1 MRRIVSLLA
10 ICAALVSCGNTGGK
24 STGDEFQSIN
34 WRDNDAAA
42 VICVGMYTKE
52 SDLRDSGLLERYS
65 KSYGLENLETVQTK
79 GDEWYIVIPRHS
91 KATVKVNAVEIDENC
106 NLHKSMLLAER
117 DGRPFLLRCNAS
129 DLYCNVAIS
138 IEGKDGKP
146 LVDYSPMISLK
157 DGSVVTPDD
166 DGDSATVLDI
176 TDKFLPI
183 KPSASADYI
192 VHEYTDSY
200 PIKNKITARV
210 QDGKAFVRL
219 SRGIDE
225 CPEGEYEIEDL
236 SGKCGGVFIG
246 NIGQDINPIVCLAM
260 ENGGLEIFSL
270 FSATQTGRFDSSG
283 PLDGFK
289 DIEAFKDSTVVD
301 SVDGEF
307 AGAYVTIFALNKN
320 GDAKEIE
327 LTPSL
332 NAEISFLQNN
342 DDGKIT
348 EHKIVI
354 TQDWKITYSTSWFEG
369 DPIEEYRG
377 RIRPLKADYDNHVYE
392 YSYVFFERL
401 SYDQDMMAASEK
413 INLAGSFRHT
423 SDNLGYL
430 VTPLSGP
437 LTFGAQDTGSVF
449 YEYTYLR
456 DMPQSDSGEEAE

>member
-52 SDLRDSGLLERYS
+52 SDLRDSWLLERYS

-117 DGRPFLLRCNAS
+117 DGRPFLLRCNVS

-236 SGKCGGVFIG
+236 SGKCRGVFIG

-301 SVDGEF
+301 TVNGEF
-307 AGAYVTIFALNKN
+307 AGAYVTIFALDKN

-327 LTPSL
+327 LNPIAITEL
-332 NAEISFLQNN
+332 SFLQNH
-342 DDGKIT
+342 DDGRTI
-348 EHKIVI
+348 EHKIVL
-354 TQDWKITYSTSWFEG
+354 THDWKITYSTAWFEG

-377 RIRPLKADYDNHVYE
+377 HVRLLKYDYDSIVLE
-392 YSYVFFERL
+392 QSYAFSEHL

-413 INLAGSFRHT
+413 VSLKGTFRMTHQK
-423 SDNLGYL
+423 SGYQ
-430 VTPLSGP
+430 VVPLSGP
-437 LTFGAQDTGSVF
+437 LTFGTQDTGSAF
-449 YEYTYLR
+449 YEYTFLR
-456 DMPQSDSGEEAE
+456 DLPQSDSGEEAE

>member
-42 VICVGMYTKE
+42 VICVGMYTNE
-52 SDLRDSGLLERYS
+52 SDLRDSGLLDRYS

-117 DGRPFLLRCNAS
+117 DGRPFLLRCNVS

-157 DGSVVTPDD
+157 
-166 DGDSATVLDI
+166 
-176 TDKFLPI
+176 
-183 KPSASADYI
+183 
-192 VHEYTDSY
+192 
-200 PIKNKITARV
+200 
-210 QDGKAFVRL
+210 DGKAFVRL

-301 SVDGEF
+301 TVDGEF

-377 RIRPLKADYDNHVYE
+377 RIRPLKADYDNHVFE

-401 SYDQDMMAASEK
+401 HYSQDMMATSEK

-423 SDNLGYL
+423 SDNSGYL

>member
-1 MRRIVSLLA
+1 MRR
-10 ICAALVSCGNTGGK
+10 
-24 STGDEFQSIN
+24 
-34 WRDNDAAA
+34 
-42 VICVGMYTKE
+42 CVH
-52 SDLRDSGLLERYS
+52 RQHR
-65 KSYGLENLETVQTK
+65 
-79 GDEWYIVIPRHS
+79 
-91 KATVKVNAVEIDENC
+91 
-106 NLHKSMLLAER
+106 
-117 DGRPFLLRCNAS
+117 
-129 DLYCNVAIS
+129 
-138 IEGKDGKP
+138 
-146 LVDYSPMISLK
+146 
-157 DGSVVTPDD
+157 
-166 DGDSATVLDI
+166 
-176 TDKFLPI
+176 
-183 KPSASADYI
+183 
-192 VHEYTDSY
+192 
-200 PIKNKITARV
+200 
-210 QDGKAFVRL
+210 
-219 SRGIDE
+219 
-225 CPEGEYEIEDL
+225 
-236 SGKCGGVFIG
+236 
-246 NIGQDINPIVCLAM
+246 QDINPIVCLAM

-301 SVDGEF
+301 TVDGEF

-348 EHKIVI
+348 EHRIVI

-377 RIRPLKADYDNHVYE
+377 RIRPLKADYDNHVFE

-401 SYDQDMMAASEK
+401 HYSQDMMATSEK

-423 SDNLGYL
+423 SDNSGYL

-456 DMPQSDSGEEAE
+456 NMPQSDSGEEAE

>member
-42 VICVGMYTKE
+42 VICVGMYTNE
-52 SDLRDSGLLERYS
+52 SDLRDSGLLDRYS

-117 DGRPFLLRCNAS
+117 DGRPFLLRCNVS

-157 DGSVVTPDD
+157 DG
-166 DGDSATVLDI
+166 
-176 TDKFLPI
+176 
-183 KPSASADYI
+183 
-192 VHEYTDSY
+192 
-200 PIKNKITARV
+200 
-210 QDGKAFVRL
+210 KAFVRL

-225 CPEGEYEIEDL
+225 CPEGEYEIENL
-236 SGKCGGVFIG
+236 SGKCRGVFIG

-301 SVDGEF
+301 TVDGEF
-307 AGAYVTIFALNKN
+307 AGAYVTIFALDKN
-320 GDAKEIE
+320 GNAKEIE

-377 RIRPLKADYDNHVYE
+377 RIRPLKADYDNHVFE

-401 SYDQDMMAASEK
+401 HYSQDMMATSEK

>member
-1 MRRIVSLLA
+1 
-10 ICAALVSCGNTGGK
+10 
-24 STGDEFQSIN
+24 
-34 WRDNDAAA
+34 
-42 VICVGMYTKE
+42 
-52 SDLRDSGLLERYS
+52 
-65 KSYGLENLETVQTK
+65 
-79 GDEWYIVIPRHS
+79 
-91 KATVKVNAVEIDENC
+91 
-106 NLHKSMLLAER
+106 
-117 DGRPFLLRCNAS
+117 
-129 DLYCNVAIS
+129 
-138 IEGKDGKP
+138 
-146 LVDYSPMISLK
+146 MISLK

-246 NIGQDINPIVCLAM
+246 NIGQNINPIVCLAM

-301 SVDGEF
+301 TVDGEF
-307 AGAYVTIFALNKN
+307 AGAYVTIFALDKN
-320 GDAKEIE
+320 GNAKEIE

-369 DPIEEYRG
+369 APIEEYRG
-377 RIRPLKADYDNHVYE
+377 RIRPLKADYDNHVFE

-401 SYDQDMMAASEK
+401 HYSQDMMATSEK

>member
-42 VICVGMYTKE
+42 VICVGMYTNE
-52 SDLRDSGLLERYS
+52 SDLRDSGLLDRYS

-91 KATVKVNAVEIDENC
+91 KATVKVIAVEIDENC

-117 DGRPFLLRCNAS
+117 DGRPFLLRCNVS

-157 DGSVVTPDD
+157 DG
-166 DGDSATVLDI
+166 
-176 TDKFLPI
+176 
-183 KPSASADYI
+183 
-192 VHEYTDSY
+192 
-200 PIKNKITARV
+200 
-210 QDGKAFVRL
+210 KAFVRL

-236 SGKCGGVFIG
+236 SGKCRGVFIG

-301 SVDGEF
+301 TVDGEF

-377 RIRPLKADYDNHVYE
+377 RIRPLKADYDNHVFE

-401 SYDQDMMAASEK
+401 HYSQDMMATSEK

-423 SDNLGYL
+423 SDNSGYL

>member
-52 SDLRDSGLLERYS
+52 SDLRDSWLLERYS

-117 DGRPFLLRCNAS
+117 DGRPFLLRCNVS

-157 DGSVVTPDD
+157 DG
-166 DGDSATVLDI
+166 
-176 TDKFLPI
+176 
-183 KPSASADYI
+183 
-192 VHEYTDSY
+192 
-200 PIKNKITARV
+200 
-210 QDGKAFVRL
+210 KAFVRL

-236 SGKCGGVFIG
+236 SGKCRGVFIG

-301 SVDGEF
+301 TVDGEF
-307 AGAYVTIFALNKN
+307 AGAYVTIFALDKN

-377 RIRPLKADYDNHVYE
+377 RIRPLKADYDNHVFE

-401 SYDQDMMAASEK
+401 HYSQDMMATSEK

-456 DMPQSDSGEEAE
+456 DMPQSDSGEETE

>member
-1 MRRIVSLLA
+1 M
-10 ICAALVSCGNTGGK
+10 
-24 STGDEFQSIN
+24 
-34 WRDNDAAA
+34 
-42 VICVGMYTKE
+42 GMYTKE
-52 SDLRDSGLLERYS
+52 SDLRDSWLLERYS

-117 DGRPFLLRCNAS
+117 DGRPFLLRCNVS

-157 DGSVVTPDD
+157 DG
-166 DGDSATVLDI
+166 
-176 TDKFLPI
+176 
-183 KPSASADYI
+183 
-192 VHEYTDSY
+192 
-200 PIKNKITARV
+200 
-210 QDGKAFVRL
+210 KAFVRL

-236 SGKCGGVFIG
+236 SGKCRGVFIG

-301 SVDGEF
+301 TVDGEF
-307 AGAYVTIFALNKN
+307 AGAYVTIFALDKN

-377 RIRPLKADYDNHVYE
+377 RIRPLKADYDNHVFE

-401 SYDQDMMAASEK
+401 HYSQDMMATSEK

>member
-42 VICVGMYTKE
+42 VICVGMYTNE
-52 SDLRDSGLLERYS
+52 SDLRDSGLLDRYS

-106 NLHKSMLLAER
+106 NLHKSMLLAEM
-117 DGRPFLLRCNAS
+117 DGRPFLLRCNVS

-236 SGKCGGVFIG
+236 SGKCRGVFIG
-246 NIGQDINPIVCLAM
+246 NIG
-260 ENGGLEIFSL
+260 
-270 FSATQTGRFDSSG
+270 
-283 PLDGFK
+283 
-289 DIEAFKDSTVVD
+289 
-301 SVDGEF
+301 
-307 AGAYVTIFALNKN
+307 
-320 GDAKEIE
+320 
-327 LTPSL
+327 
-332 NAEISFLQNN
+332 
-342 DDGKIT
+342 
-348 EHKIVI
+348 
-354 TQDWKITYSTSWFEG
+354 
-369 DPIEEYRG
+369 
-377 RIRPLKADYDNHVYE
+377 
-392 YSYVFFERL
+392 
-401 SYDQDMMAASEK
+401 
-413 INLAGSFRHT
+413 
-423 SDNLGYL
+423 
-430 VTPLSGP
+430 
-437 LTFGAQDTGSVF
+437 
-449 YEYTYLR
+449 
-456 DMPQSDSGEEAE
+456 

>member
-42 VICVGMYTKE
+42 VICVGMYTNE
-52 SDLRDSGLLERYS
+52 SDLRDSGLLDRYS

-91 KATVKVNAVEIDENC
+91 KATVKVNVVEIDENC

-117 DGRPFLLRCNAS
+117 DGRPFLLRCNVS

-157 DGSVVTPDD
+157 DG
-166 DGDSATVLDI
+166 
-176 TDKFLPI
+176 
-183 KPSASADYI
+183 
-192 VHEYTDSY
+192 
-200 PIKNKITARV
+200 
-210 QDGKAFVRL
+210 KAFVRL

-236 SGKCGGVFIG
+236 SGKCRGVFIG

-301 SVDGEF
+301 TVDGEF
-307 AGAYVTIFALNKN
+307 AGAYVTIFALDKN

-377 RIRPLKADYDNHVYE
+377 RIRPLKADYDNHVFE

-401 SYDQDMMAASEK
+401 HYSQDMMATSEK

>member
-42 VICVGMYTKE
+42 VICVGMYTNE
-52 SDLRDSGLLERYS
+52 SDLRDSGLLDRYS
-65 KSYGLENLETVQTK
+65 MSYGLENLETVQTK

-117 DGRPFLLRCNAS
+117 DGRPFLLRCNVS

-157 DGSVVTPDD
+157 DG
-166 DGDSATVLDI
+166 
-176 TDKFLPI
+176 
-183 KPSASADYI
+183 
-192 VHEYTDSY
+192 
-200 PIKNKITARV
+200 
-210 QDGKAFVRL
+210 KAFVRL

-236 SGKCGGVFIG
+236 SGKCRGVFIG

-289 DIEAFKDSTVVD
+289 DIEAFKDSTVVNT
-301 SVDGEF
+301 VDGEF
-307 AGAYVTIFALNKN
+307 AGAYVTIFALDKN

-327 LTPSL
+327 LNPIAITEL
-332 NAEISFLQNN
+332 SFLQNH
-342 DDGKIT
+342 DDGRTI
-348 EHKIVI
+348 EHKIVL
-354 TQDWKITYSTSWFEG
+354 THDWKITYSTAWFEG

-377 RIRPLKADYDNHVYE
+377 HVRLLKYDYDNIVLE
-392 YSYVFFERL
+392 QSYAFSEHL

-413 INLAGSFRHT
+413 VSLTGTFRMTHQK
-423 SDNLGYL
+423 SGYQ
-430 VTPLSGP
+430 VVPLSGP
-437 LTFGAQDTGSVF
+437 LTFGAQDTGSAF
-449 YEYTYLR
+449 YEYTFLR
-456 DMPQSDSGEEAE
+456 DLPQSDSGEEAE

>member
-42 VICVGMYTKE
+42 VICVGMYTNE
-52 SDLRDSGLLERYS
+52 SDLRDSGLLDRYS

-117 DGRPFLLRCNAS
+117 DGRPFLLRCNVS

-157 DGSVVTPDD
+157 DG
-166 DGDSATVLDI
+166 
-176 TDKFLPI
+176 
-183 KPSASADYI
+183 
-192 VHEYTDSY
+192 
-200 PIKNKITARV
+200 
-210 QDGKAFVRL
+210 KAFVRL
-219 SRGIDE
+219 SRAIDE

-289 DIEAFKDSTVVD
+289 DIDAFKDSTVVD
-301 SVDGEF
+301 TVDGEF
-307 AGAYVTIFALNKN
+307 AGAYVTIFALDKN

-377 RIRPLKADYDNHVYE
+377 RIRPLKADYDNHVFE

-401 SYDQDMMAASEK
+401 HYSQDMMATSEK

>member
-42 VICVGMYTKE
+42 VICVGMYTNE
-52 SDLRDSGLLERYS
+52 SDLRDSGLLDRYS

-106 NLHKSMLLAER
+106 NLHKSLLLAER
-117 DGRPFLLRCNAS
+117 DGRPFLLRCNVS

-157 DGSVVTPDD
+157 DG
-166 DGDSATVLDI
+166 
-176 TDKFLPI
+176 
-183 KPSASADYI
+183 
-192 VHEYTDSY
+192 
-200 PIKNKITARV
+200 
-210 QDGKAFVRL
+210 KAFVRL

-236 SGKCGGVFIG
+236 SGKCRGVFIG

-301 SVDGEF
+301 TVDGEF

-377 RIRPLKADYDNHVYE
+377 RIRPLKADYDNHVFE

-401 SYDQDMMAASEK
+401 HYSQDMMATSEK

>member
-52 SDLRDSGLLERYS
+52 SDLRDSWLLERYS

-117 DGRPFLLRCNAS
+117 DGRPFLLRCNVS

-157 DGSVVTPDD
+157 DG
-166 DGDSATVLDI
+166 
-176 TDKFLPI
+176 
-183 KPSASADYI
+183 
-192 VHEYTDSY
+192 
-200 PIKNKITARV
+200 
-210 QDGKAFVRL
+210 KAFVRL

-236 SGKCGGVFIG
+236 SGKCRGVFIG

-301 SVDGEF
+301 TVDGEF

-377 RIRPLKADYDNHVYE
+377 RIRPLKADYDNHVFE

-401 SYDQDMMAASEK
+401 HYSQNMMATSEK

>member
-42 VICVGMYTKE
+42 VICVGMYTNE
-52 SDLRDSGLLERYS
+52 SDLRDSRLLDRYS

-117 DGRPFLLRCNAS
+117 DGRPFLLRCNVS

-157 DGSVVTPDD
+157 
-166 DGDSATVLDI
+166 
-176 TDKFLPI
+176 
-183 KPSASADYI
+183 
-192 VHEYTDSY
+192 
-200 PIKNKITARV
+200 
-210 QDGKAFVRL
+210 DGKAFVRL

-260 ENGGLEIFSL
+260 ENGGLEILSL

-301 SVDGEF
+301 TVDGEF

-377 RIRPLKADYDNHVYE
+377 RIRPLKADYDNHVFE

-401 SYDQDMMAASEK
+401 HYSQDMMATSEK

-449 YEYTYLR
+449 YKYTYLR

>member
-42 VICVGMYTKE
+42 VICVGMYTNE
-52 SDLRDSGLLERYS
+52 SDLRDSGLLDRYS

-117 DGRPFLLRCNAS
+117 DGRPFLLRCNVS

-157 DGSVVTPDD
+157 DG
-166 DGDSATVLDI
+166 
-176 TDKFLPI
+176 
-183 KPSASADYI
+183 
-192 VHEYTDSY
+192 
-200 PIKNKITARV
+200 
-210 QDGKAFVRL
+210 KAFVRL
-219 SRGIDE
+219 SRAIDE

-289 DIEAFKDSTVVD
+289 DIDAFKDSTVVD
-301 SVDGEF
+301 TVDGEF
-307 AGAYVTIFALNKN
+307 AGAYVTIFALDKN

-377 RIRPLKADYDNHVYE
+377 RIRPLKADYDNHVFE

-401 SYDQDMMAASEK
+401 HYSQDMMATSEK

-423 SDNLGYL
+423 SDNSGYL

>member
-42 VICVGMYTKE
+42 VICVGMYTNE
-52 SDLRDSGLLERYS
+52 SDLRDSGLLDRYS

-117 DGRPFLLRCNAS
+117 DGRPFLLRCNVS

-157 DGSVVTPDD
+157 DG
-166 DGDSATVLDI
+166 
-176 TDKFLPI
+176 
-183 KPSASADYI
+183 
-192 VHEYTDSY
+192 
-200 PIKNKITARV
+200 
-210 QDGKAFVRL
+210 KAFVRL

-236 SGKCGGVFIG
+236 SGKCRGVFIG

-301 SVDGEF
+301 TVDGEF

-327 LTPSL
+327 LIPSL

-377 RIRPLKADYDNHVYE
+377 RIRPLKADYDNHVFE

-401 SYDQDMMAASEK
+401 HYSQDMMATSEK

>member
-42 VICVGMYTKE
+42 VICVGMYTNE
-52 SDLRDSGLLERYS
+52 SDLRDSRLLDRYS

-117 DGRPFLLRCNAS
+117 DGRPFLLRCNVS

-157 DGSVVTPDD
+157 
-166 DGDSATVLDI
+166 
-176 TDKFLPI
+176 
-183 KPSASADYI
+183 
-192 VHEYTDSY
+192 
-200 PIKNKITARV
+200 
-210 QDGKAFVRL
+210 DGKAFVRL

-301 SVDGEF
+301 TVDGEF

-377 RIRPLKADYDNHVYE
+377 RIRPLKADYDNHVFE

-401 SYDQDMMAASEK
+401 HYSQDMMATSEK

-449 YEYTYLR
+449 YKYTYLR

>member
-42 VICVGMYTKE
+42 VICVGMYTNE
-52 SDLRDSGLLERYS
+52 SDLRDSGLLDRYS

-117 DGRPFLLRCNAS
+117 DGRPFLLRCNVS

-157 DGSVVTPDD
+157 
-166 DGDSATVLDI
+166 
-176 TDKFLPI
+176 
-183 KPSASADYI
+183 
-192 VHEYTDSY
+192 
-200 PIKNKITARV
+200 
-210 QDGKAFVRL
+210 DGKAFVRL

-301 SVDGEF
+301 TVDGEF
-307 AGAYVTIFALNKN
+307 AGAYVTIFALDKN
-320 GDAKEIE
+320 GNAKEIE

-377 RIRPLKADYDNHVYE
+377 RIRPLKADYDNHVFE

-401 SYDQDMMAASEK
+401 HYSQDMMATSEK

>member
-1 MRRIVSLLA
+1 MRRIVSLPA

-42 VICVGMYTKE
+42 VICVGMYTNE
-52 SDLRDSGLLERYS
+52 SDLRDSGLLDRYS

-117 DGRPFLLRCNAS
+117 DGRPFLLRCNVS

-157 DGSVVTPDD
+157 DG
-166 DGDSATVLDI
+166 
-176 TDKFLPI
+176 
-183 KPSASADYI
+183 
-192 VHEYTDSY
+192 
-200 PIKNKITARV
+200 
-210 QDGKAFVRL
+210 KAFVRL

-236 SGKCGGVFIG
+236 SGKCRGVFIG

-301 SVDGEF
+301 TVDGEF

-377 RIRPLKADYDNHVYE
+377 RIRPLKADYDNHVFE

-401 SYDQDMMAASEK
+401 HYSQDMMATSEK

>member
-52 SDLRDSGLLERYS
+52 SDLRDSWLLERYS

-117 DGRPFLLRCNAS
+117 DGRPFLLRCNVS

-157 DGSVVTPDD
+157 DG
-166 DGDSATVLDI
+166 
-176 TDKFLPI
+176 
-183 KPSASADYI
+183 
-192 VHEYTDSY
+192 
-200 PIKNKITARV
+200 
-210 QDGKAFVRL
+210 KAFVRL

-236 SGKCGGVFIG
+236 SGKCRGVFIG

-301 SVDGEF
+301 TVDGEF
-307 AGAYVTIFALNKN
+307 AGAYVTIFALDKN

-377 RIRPLKADYDNHVYE
+377 RIRPLKADYDNHVFE

-401 SYDQDMMAASEK
+401 HYSQDMMATSEK

-456 DMPQSDSGEEAE
+456 DMPQSYSGEEAE

>member
-1 MRRIVSLLA
+1 
-10 ICAALVSCGNTGGK
+10 
-24 STGDEFQSIN
+24 
-34 WRDNDAAA
+34 
-42 VICVGMYTKE
+42 MYTNE
-52 SDLRDSGLLERYS
+52 SDLRDSGLLDRYS

-117 DGRPFLLRCNAS
+117 DGRPFLLRCNVS

-138 IEGKDGKP
+138 IEGKDGKT

-157 DGSVVTPDD
+157 
-166 DGDSATVLDI
+166 
-176 TDKFLPI
+176 
-183 KPSASADYI
+183 
-192 VHEYTDSY
+192 
-200 PIKNKITARV
+200 
-210 QDGKAFVRL
+210 DGKAFVRL

-236 SGKCGGVFIG
+236 SGKCRGVFIG

-289 DIEAFKDSTVVD
+289 DIEAFKDSTVVNT
-301 SVDGEF
+301 VDGEF
-307 AGAYVTIFALNKN
+307 AGAYVTIFALDKN

-327 LTPSL
+327 LNPIAITEL
-332 NAEISFLQNN
+332 SFLQNH
-342 DDGKIT
+342 DDGRTI
-348 EHKIVI
+348 EHKIVL
-354 TQDWKITYSTSWFEG
+354 THDWKITYSTAWFEG

-377 RIRPLKADYDNHVYE
+377 HVRLLKYDYDNIVLE
-392 YSYVFFERL
+392 QSYAFSEHL

-413 INLAGSFRHT
+413 VSLTGTFRMTHQK
-423 SDNLGYL
+423 SGYQ
-430 VTPLSGP
+430 VVPLSGP
-437 LTFGAQDTGSVF
+437 LTFGAQDTGSAF
-449 YEYTYLR
+449 YEYTFLR
-456 DMPQSDSGEEAE
+456 DLPQSDSGEEAE

>member
-42 VICVGMYTKE
+42 VICVGMYTNE
-52 SDLRDSGLLERYS
+52 SDLRDSGLLDRYS

-117 DGRPFLLRCNAS
+117 DGRPFLLRCNVS

-157 DGSVVTPDD
+157 DG
-166 DGDSATVLDI
+166 
-176 TDKFLPI
+176 
-183 KPSASADYI
+183 
-192 VHEYTDSY
+192 
-200 PIKNKITARV
+200 
-210 QDGKAFVRL
+210 KAFVRL

-236 SGKCGGVFIG
+236 SGKCRGVFIG

-301 SVDGEF
+301 TVDGEF
-307 AGAYVTIFALNKN
+307 AGAYVTIFALDKN

-377 RIRPLKADYDNHVYE
+377 RIRPLKADYDNHVFE

-401 SYDQDMMAASEK
+401 HYSQDMMATSEK

-423 SDNLGYL
+423 SDNSGYL

>member
-42 VICVGMYTKE
+42 VICVGMYTNE
-52 SDLRDSGLLERYS
+52 SDLRDSGLLDRYS

-117 DGRPFLLRCNAS
+117 DGRPFLLRCNVS

-157 DGSVVTPDD
+157 DG
-166 DGDSATVLDI
+166 
-176 TDKFLPI
+176 
-183 KPSASADYI
+183 
-192 VHEYTDSY
+192 
-200 PIKNKITARV
+200 
-210 QDGKAFVRL
+210 KAFVRL

-236 SGKCGGVFIG
+236 SGKCRGVFIG

-301 SVDGEF
+301 TVDGEF
-307 AGAYVTIFALNKN
+307 AGAYVTIFALDKN
-320 GDAKEIE
+320 GNAKEIE

-377 RIRPLKADYDNHVYE
+377 RIRPLKADYDNHVFE

-401 SYDQDMMAASEK
+401 HYSQDMMATSEK

-423 SDNLGYL
+423 SDNSGYL

>member
-42 VICVGMYTKE
+42 VICVGMYTNE
-52 SDLRDSGLLERYS
+52 SDLRDSGLLDRYS

-117 DGRPFLLRCNAS
+117 DGRPFLLRCNVS

-157 DGSVVTPDD
+157 DG
-166 DGDSATVLDI
+166 
-176 TDKFLPI
+176 
-183 KPSASADYI
+183 
-192 VHEYTDSY
+192 
-200 PIKNKITARV
+200 
-210 QDGKAFVRL
+210 KAFVRL

-236 SGKCGGVFIG
+236 SGKCRGVFIG

-301 SVDGEF
+301 TVDGEF
-307 AGAYVTIFALNKN
+307 AGAYVTIFALDKN

-377 RIRPLKADYDNHVYE
+377 RIRPLKADYDNHVFE

-401 SYDQDMMAASEK
+401 HYSQDMMATSEK

-449 YEYTYLR
+449 YEYNYLR

>member
-42 VICVGMYTKE
+42 VICVGMYTNE
-52 SDLRDSGLLERYS
+52 SDLRDSGLLDRYS

-117 DGRPFLLRCNAS
+117 DGRPFLLRCNVS
-129 DLYCNVAIS
+129 DLFCNVAIS

-157 DGSVVTPDD
+157 
-166 DGDSATVLDI
+166 
-176 TDKFLPI
+176 
-183 KPSASADYI
+183 
-192 VHEYTDSY
+192 
-200 PIKNKITARV
+200 
-210 QDGKAFVRL
+210 DGKAFVRL

-301 SVDGEF
+301 TVDGEF
-307 AGAYVTIFALNKN
+307 AGAYVTIFALDKN
-320 GDAKEIE
+320 GNAKEIE

-348 EHKIVI
+348 EHRIVI

-377 RIRPLKADYDNHVYE
+377 RIRPLKADYDNHVFE

-401 SYDQDMMAASEK
+401 HYSQDMMATSEK

-437 LTFGAQDTGSVF
+437 LTFGAQDTGSAF
-449 YEYTYLR
+449 YEYTFLR
-456 DMPQSDSGEEAE
+456 DLPQSDSGEEAE

>member
-42 VICVGMYTKE
+42 VICVGMYTNE
-52 SDLRDSGLLERYS
+52 SDLRDSGLLDRYS

-117 DGRPFLLRCNAS
+117 DGRPFLLRCNVS

-157 DGSVVTPDD
+157 DG
-166 DGDSATVLDI
+166 
-176 TDKFLPI
+176 
-183 KPSASADYI
+183 
-192 VHEYTDSY
+192 
-200 PIKNKITARV
+200 
-210 QDGKAFVRL
+210 KAFVRL

-236 SGKCGGVFIG
+236 SGKCRGVFIG

-301 SVDGEF
+301 TVDGEF
-307 AGAYVTIFALNKN
+307 AGAYVTIFALDKN

-327 LTPSL
+327 LAPSL

-377 RIRPLKADYDNHVYE
+377 RIRPLKADYDNHVFE

-401 SYDQDMMAASEK
+401 HYSQDMMATSEK

>member
-42 VICVGMYTKE
+42 VICVGMYTNE
-52 SDLRDSGLLERYS
+52 SDLRDSRLLDRYS

-117 DGRPFLLRCNAS
+117 DGRPFLLRCNVS

-157 DGSVVTPDD
+157 
-166 DGDSATVLDI
+166 
-176 TDKFLPI
+176 
-183 KPSASADYI
+183 
-192 VHEYTDSY
+192 
-200 PIKNKITARV
+200 
-210 QDGKAFVRL
+210 DGKAFVRL

-301 SVDGEF
+301 TVDGEF
-307 AGAYVTIFALNKN
+307 AGAYVTIFALDKN
-320 GDAKEIE
+320 GDTKEIE

-377 RIRPLKADYDNHVYE
+377 RIRPLKADYDNHVFE

-401 SYDQDMMAASEK
+401 HYSQDMMATSEK

-423 SDNLGYL
+423 SDNSGYL

>member
-52 SDLRDSGLLERYS
+52 SDLRDSWLLERYS

-117 DGRPFLLRCNAS
+117 DGRPFLLRCNVS

-157 DGSVVTPDD
+157 DG
-166 DGDSATVLDI
+166 
-176 TDKFLPI
+176 
-183 KPSASADYI
+183 
-192 VHEYTDSY
+192 
-200 PIKNKITARV
+200 
-210 QDGKAFVRL
+210 KAFVRL
-219 SRGIDE
+219 SRAIDE

-236 SGKCGGVFIG
+236 SGKCRGVFIG

-301 SVDGEF
+301 TVDGEF
-307 AGAYVTIFALNKN
+307 AGAYVTIFALDKN

-377 RIRPLKADYDNHVYE
+377 RIRPLKADYDNHVFE

-401 SYDQDMMAASEK
+401 HYSQDMMATSEK

-423 SDNLGYL
+423 SDNSGYL

>member
-10 ICAALVSCGNTGGK
+10 ICAALVSCGNTGSK

-42 VICVGMYTKE
+42 VICVGMYTNE
-52 SDLRDSGLLERYS
+52 SDLKDSGLLDRYS

-117 DGRPFLLRCNAS
+117 DGRPFLLRCNVS

-157 DGSVVTPDD
+157 
-166 DGDSATVLDI
+166 
-176 TDKFLPI
+176 
-183 KPSASADYI
+183 
-192 VHEYTDSY
+192 
-200 PIKNKITARV
+200 
-210 QDGKAFVRL
+210 DGKAFVRL

-301 SVDGEF
+301 TVDGEF
-307 AGAYVTIFALNKN
+307 AGAYVTIFALDKN

-377 RIRPLKADYDNHVYE
+377 RIRPLKADYDNHVFE

-401 SYDQDMMAASEK
+401 HYSQDMMATSEK

-423 SDNLGYL
+423 SDNSGYL

>member
-42 VICVGMYTKE
+42 VICVGMYTNE
-52 SDLRDSGLLERYS
+52 SDLRDSGLLDRYS

-117 DGRPFLLRCNAS
+117 DGRPFLLRCNVS

-157 DGSVVTPDD
+157 DG
-166 DGDSATVLDI
+166 
-176 TDKFLPI
+176 
-183 KPSASADYI
+183 
-192 VHEYTDSY
+192 
-200 PIKNKITARV
+200 
-210 QDGKAFVRL
+210 KAFVRL
-219 SRGIDE
+219 FRGIDE

-236 SGKCGGVFIG
+236 SGKCRGVFIG

-301 SVDGEF
+301 TVDGEF
-307 AGAYVTIFALNKN
+307 AGAYVTIFALDKN

-377 RIRPLKADYDNHVYE
+377 RIRPLKADYDNHVFE

-401 SYDQDMMAASEK
+401 HYSQDMMATSEK

>member
-42 VICVGMYTKE
+42 VICVGMYTNE
-52 SDLRDSGLLERYS
+52 SDLRDSGLLDRYS

-117 DGRPFLLRCNAS
+117 DGRPFLLRCNVS

-157 DGSVVTPDD
+157 DG
-166 DGDSATVLDI
+166 
-176 TDKFLPI
+176 
-183 KPSASADYI
+183 
-192 VHEYTDSY
+192 
-200 PIKNKITARV
+200 
-210 QDGKAFVRL
+210 KAFVRL
-219 SRGIDE
+219 SRGINE

-301 SVDGEF
+301 TVDGEF
-307 AGAYVTIFALNKN
+307 AGAYVTIFALDKN

-377 RIRPLKADYDNHVYE
+377 RIRPLKADYDNHVFE

-401 SYDQDMMAASEK
+401 HYSQDMMATSEK

-423 SDNLGYL
+423 SDNSGYL

>member
-10 ICAALVSCGNTGGK
+10 ICAALVSCGNTGSK

-42 VICVGMYTKE
+42 VICVGMYTNE
-52 SDLRDSGLLERYS
+52 SDLRDSGLLDRYS

-117 DGRPFLLRCNAS
+117 DGRPFLLRCNVS

-157 DGSVVTPDD
+157 
-166 DGDSATVLDI
+166 
-176 TDKFLPI
+176 
-183 KPSASADYI
+183 
-192 VHEYTDSY
+192 
-200 PIKNKITARV
+200 
-210 QDGKAFVRL
+210 DGKAFVRL

-260 ENGGLEIFSL
+260 ENGGLEILSL
-270 FSATQTGRFDSSG
+270 FCATQTGRFDSSG

-301 SVDGEF
+301 TVDGEF
-307 AGAYVTIFALNKN
+307 AGAYVTIFALDKN

-377 RIRPLKADYDNHVYE
+377 RIRPLKADYDNHVFE

-401 SYDQDMMAASEK
+401 HYSQDMMATSEK

>member
-1 MRRIVSLLA
+1 MRRIVSLPA

-52 SDLRDSGLLERYS
+52 SDLRDSWLLERYS

-117 DGRPFLLRCNAS
+117 DGRPFLLRCNVS

-138 IEGKDGKP
+138 IEGKDGKT

-157 DGSVVTPDD
+157 
-166 DGDSATVLDI
+166 
-176 TDKFLPI
+176 
-183 KPSASADYI
+183 
-192 VHEYTDSY
+192 
-200 PIKNKITARV
+200 
-210 QDGKAFVRL
+210 DGKAFVRL

-236 SGKCGGVFIG
+236 SGKCRGVFIG

-301 SVDGEF
+301 TVDGEF
-307 AGAYVTIFALNKN
+307 AGAYVTIFALDKN
-320 GDAKEIE
+320 GNAKEIE

-377 RIRPLKADYDNHVYE
+377 RIRPLKADYDNHVFE

-401 SYDQDMMAASEK
+401 HYSQDMMATSEK

-423 SDNLGYL
+423 SDNSGYL

-456 DMPQSDSGEEAE
+456 DMTQSDSGEEAE

>member
-42 VICVGMYTKE
+42 VICVGMYTNE
-52 SDLRDSGLLERYS
+52 SDLRDSGLLDRYS

-117 DGRPFLLRCNAS
+117 DGRPFLLRCNVS

-157 DGSVVTPDD
+157 DG
-166 DGDSATVLDI
+166 
-176 TDKFLPI
+176 
-183 KPSASADYI
+183 
-192 VHEYTDSY
+192 
-200 PIKNKITARV
+200 
-210 QDGKAFVRL
+210 KAFVRL

-236 SGKCGGVFIG
+236 SGKCRGVFIG

-301 SVDGEF
+301 TVDGEF

-377 RIRPLKADYDNHVYE
+377 RIRPLKADYDNHVFE

-401 SYDQDMMAASEK
+401 HYSQDMMATSEK

-423 SDNLGYL
+423 SDNSGYL

>member
-52 SDLRDSGLLERYS
+52 SDLRDSRLLERYS

-117 DGRPFLLRCNAS
+117 DGRPFLLRCNVS

-157 DGSVVTPDD
+157 DG
-166 DGDSATVLDI
+166 
-176 TDKFLPI
+176 
-183 KPSASADYI
+183 
-192 VHEYTDSY
+192 
-200 PIKNKITARV
+200 
-210 QDGKAFVRL
+210 KAFVRL

-236 SGKCGGVFIG
+236 SGKCRGVFIG

-301 SVDGEF
+301 TVDGEF

-320 GDAKEIE
+320 GDTKEIE

-377 RIRPLKADYDNHVYE
+377 RIRPLKADYDNHVFE

-401 SYDQDMMAASEK
+401 HYSQDMMATSEK

>member
-52 SDLRDSGLLERYS
+52 SDLRDSWLLERYS

-117 DGRPFLLRCNAS
+117 DGRPFLLRCNVS

-157 DGSVVTPDD
+157 
-166 DGDSATVLDI
+166 
-176 TDKFLPI
+176 
-183 KPSASADYI
+183 
-192 VHEYTDSY
+192 
-200 PIKNKITARV
+200 
-210 QDGKAFVRL
+210 DGKAFVRL

-260 ENGGLEIFSL
+260 ENGGLEILSL

-301 SVDGEF
+301 TVDGEF
-307 AGAYVTIFALNKN
+307 AGAYVTIFALDKN

-377 RIRPLKADYDNHVYE
+377 RIRPLKADYDNHVFE

-401 SYDQDMMAASEK
+401 HYSQDMMATSEK

>member
-1 MRRIVSLLA
+1 M
-10 ICAALVSCGNTGGK
+10 
-24 STGDEFQSIN
+24 
-34 WRDNDAAA
+34 
-42 VICVGMYTKE
+42 
-52 SDLRDSGLLERYS
+52 
-65 KSYGLENLETVQTK
+65 ETAN
-79 GDEWYIVIPRHS
+79 RS
-91 KATVKVNAVEIDENC
+91 KAEQAVRDLLSAFHIKEKPGMEETPQRVVK
-106 NLHKSMLLAER
+106 MLEEVWAGEQ
-117 DGRPFLLRCNAS
+117 
-129 DLYCNVAIS
+129 
-138 IEGKDGKP
+138 
-146 LVDYSPMISLK
+146 
-157 DGSVVTPDD
+157 
-166 DGDSATVLDI
+166 
-176 TDKFLPI
+176 
-183 KPSASADYI
+183 
-192 VHEYTDSY
+192 YT
-200 PIKNKITARV
+200 N
-210 QDGKAFVRL
+210 
-219 SRGIDE
+219 
-225 CPEGEYEIEDL
+225 EDL
-236 SGKCGGVFIG
+236 AKMYGKQFETDTHDLV
-246 NIGQDINPIVCLAM
+246 VV
-260 ENGGLEIFSL
+260 
-270 FSATQTGRFDSSG
+270 
-283 PLDGFK
+283 K

-301 SVDGEF
+301 TVDGEF
-307 AGAYVTIFALNKN
+307 AGAYVTIFALDKN

-377 RIRPLKADYDNHVYE
+377 RIRPLKADYDNHVFE

-401 SYDQDMMAASEK
+401 HYSQDMMATSEK